1 MNNEMEKKPNQIQIY
16 VIESNLN
23 EYQSNQSYTFHI
35 EQKLGSGSYGVV
47 FDIGEHLVMKLF
59 FHSTLGKTMFEEK
72 DCIIPYKNENREL
85 SLYFQLM
92 KEPLKNHIEHHV
104 IPPLL
109 IGYIQKDFIYEKN
122 IFKKNNYF
130 ILLPYC
136 IPFHKYYKIKNNPL
150 LNHPDSYSFMIQFM
164 YNIMKASLYLESKYN
179 VIHLDYKLSN
189 IMYLYHSDLIK
200 KIKPDVIT
208 SSTTNDKLK
217 KYHENLI
224 VIDFGLI
231 KKKTKNI
238 HFQFDSNDSDI
249 QYYLWPTEKDNFLLY
264 HIPSY
269 SMGINVIELLLGR
282 DKVLKLPNQIDL
294 YEYIQIIYEKYQEIG
309 FLLKKV
315 FIDKLE
321 TNETFLYI
329 EKLYQS
335 LLLNE

>member
-1 MNNEMEKKPNQIQIY
+1 MNNEMEKKPNQIQIC

-23 EYQSNQSYTFHI
+23 EYQINQSYTFQI

-47 FDIGEHLVMKLF
+47 FDIGHHLVMKLF

-109 IGYIQKDFIYEKN
+109 IGYIQKDFVYEKN
-122 IFKKNNYF
+122 IFKKHNYF
-130 ILLPYC
+130 ILLPFC

-150 LNHPDSYSFMIQFM
+150 LNNPDSYSFIVQFM

-189 IMYLYHSDLIK
+189 IMYLYHSDFIK
-200 KIKPDVIT
+200 KNIKNDDGVIV
-208 SSTTNDKLK
+208 NDKLK

-231 KKKTKNI
+231 KKKILNI
-238 HFQFDSNDSDI
+238 PFQFDSNDNNI
-249 QYYLWPTEKDNFLLY
+249 QYYLWPTENDNFLLY

-269 SMGINVIELLLGR
+269 STGINVIELLLGR
-282 DKVLKLPNQIDL
+282 DKVLKLPNQVDL
-294 YEYIQIIYEKYQEIG
+294 YEYIQTIHEKYEEIG
-309 FLLKKV
+309 FLLKKIFV
-315 FIDKLE
+315 DKLE
-321 TNETFLYI
+321 SHQTFLYI